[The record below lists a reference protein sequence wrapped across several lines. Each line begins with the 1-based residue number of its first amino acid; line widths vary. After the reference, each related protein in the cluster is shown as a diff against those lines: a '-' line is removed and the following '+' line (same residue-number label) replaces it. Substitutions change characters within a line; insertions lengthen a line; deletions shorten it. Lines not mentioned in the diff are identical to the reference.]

1 MLRICNDHLAPPG
14 ATLAGLTMSFKMAT
28 LNSRFPPCRQE
39 KCSKSPRI
47 GAEGSIKANQK
58 FSDFFRHF
66 LARSV
71 ARRRQLKGW
80 GVAALAGLALAGCAM
95 GMAPGGLS
103 KDSPPEVKQQ
113 AVEARAVAR
122 WEALIKGDIP
132 AAYAYLSPATRATTP
147 LDVYKAKHKMG
158 MYRQV
163 KVDSVDCEGAVCTVK
178 LTLRYDYKRFKGIET
193 PLSEHWV
200 IEDGQ
205 AWFVN

>member
-1 MLRICNDHLAPPG
+1 MNI
-14 ATLAGLTMSFKMAT
+14 KMDT

-39 KCSKSPRI
+39 KCSKSLPV
-47 GAEGSIKANQK
+47 GAEGTIGTNKK

-66 LARSV
+66 LVGSV
-71 ARRRQLKGW
+71 AKRRQLKGW
-80 GVAALAGLALAGCAM
+80 GVAMLAGLALAGCAT
-95 GMAPGGLS
+95 GMAPGALS

-113 AVEARAVAR
+113 AAKARAVGR
-122 WEALIKGDIP
+122 WDALIKGDIP
-132 AAYAYLSPATRATTP
+132 AAYAFLSPATRATTP
-147 LDVYKAKHKMG
+147 LDVYTAKHKVG
-158 MYRQV
+158 MYRKI

-178 LTLRYDYKRFKGIET
+178 LTLGYDYKRFKGIET

>member
-1 MLRICNDHLAPPG
+1 MN
-14 ATLAGLTMSFKMAT
+14 FKMAT
-28 LNSRFPPCRQE
+28 LNSRFPRCRQE
-39 KCSKSPRI
+39 KCSKSLRV
-47 GAEGSIKANQK
+47 GAEGSIEANWR
-58 FSDFFRHF
+58 FPDFFRHF
-66 LARSV
+66 LARTV
-71 ARRRQLKGW
+71 AKRRQSKGW
-80 GVAALAGLALAGCAM
+80 GVAALAGLVLAGCAT

-113 AVEARAVAR
+113 AVKARAVGR
-122 WEALIKGDIP
+122 WDALIKGDIP
-132 AAYAYLSPATRATTP
+132 AAYAFLSPATRATTP
-147 LDVYKAKHKMG
+147 LDVYKAKRKVG
-158 MYRQV
+158 MYRKI

>member
-1 MLRICNDHLAPPG
+1 M
-14 ATLAGLTMSFKMAT
+14 TMNFKMAT

-39 KCSKSPRI
+39 KCSKSLRV
-47 GAEGSIKANQK
+47 GAEGSIEANRT

-71 ARRRQLKGW
+71 AKRRQSKGW
-80 GVAALAGLALAGCAM
+80 GVAALAGLVLAGCAT
-95 GMAPGGLS
+95 GMAPGGVS

-113 AVEARAVAR
+113 AVRARAVGR
-122 WEALIKGDIP
+122 WDALIKGDVP
-132 AAYAYLSPATRATTP
+132 AAYAYLSPAMRATTP
-147 LDVYKAKHKMG
+147 LDVYTAKRKVG
-158 MYRQV
+158 MYRKI

>member
-1 MLRICNDHLAPPG
+1 MN
-14 ATLAGLTMSFKMAT
+14 FKMAT
-28 LNSRFPPCRQE
+28 LNSRFPLRPQE
-39 KCSKSPRI
+39 KCSKSLRV
-47 GAEGSIKANQK
+47 GAEGSIEANRS

-66 LARSV
+66 PERGV
-71 ARRRQLKGW
+71 AKRRQLKGW
-80 GVAALAGLALAGCAM
+80 GVAALAGFLLAACAT

-103 KDSPPEVKQQ
+103 KESPPEVKQQ
-113 AVEARAVAR
+113 AVKARAVGR
-122 WEALIKGDIP
+122 WNALIKGDVP
-132 AAYAYLSPATRATTP
+132 AAYAYLSPSTRATTP
-147 LDVYKAKHKMG
+147 LDVYTAKRKVG
-158 MYRQV
+158 MYRKI